1 MYKIYFGENL
11 VTFPPSLPP
20 EGYTVVTDPT
30 PERIR
35 ALIEDC
41 YGKGSAKIALFSSA
55 GQDLAKIFDGFFR
68 SIEAAGG
75 VVRHRDTGKI
85 LMIRRWGRWDLP
97 KGWKEPGETDREN
110 ALREVSEETGIARLE
125 IERYIDTSHHAYI
138 LDGKWALKHTHWYAM
153 STREL
158 PTVPQA
164 EEGIEEARW
173 LDAEEVTQTLIDT
186 YPNIRETMELYLEKY
201 AL

>member
-11 VTFPPSLPP
+11 ITFPPSLPQ
-20 EGYTVVTDPT
+20 EGYTVVTDST

-41 YGKGSAKIALFSSA
+41 YGKGSAKIALFSST

-75 VVRHRDTGKI
+75 VVRHWDTGKI

-97 KGWKEPGETDREN
+97 KGWKEPGETSQEN

-125 IERYIDTSHHAYI
+125 IEGYIDTSHHAYI
-138 LDGKWALKHTHWYAM
+138 LDGNGH
-153 STREL
+153 SS
-158 PTVPQA
+158 
-164 EEGIEEARW
+164 
-173 LDAEEVTQTLIDT
+173 
-186 YPNIRETMELYLEKY
+186 IRIGMPCPPGNCPPSRRPKKGSKRPDGWMPKRLRKP
-201 AL
+201 